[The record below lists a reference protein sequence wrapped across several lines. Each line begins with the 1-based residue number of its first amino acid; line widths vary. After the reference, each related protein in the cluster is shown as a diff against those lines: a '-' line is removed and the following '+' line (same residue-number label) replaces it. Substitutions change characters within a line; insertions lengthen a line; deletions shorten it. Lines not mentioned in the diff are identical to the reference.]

1 MRLKKKGFLKMA
13 KYIPSNNVNSTNF
26 MRDSKAMPS
35 DFDVDDDK
43 PSLWSFI
50 GTLGF
55 VCVLLLIVIL

>member
-1 MRLKKKGFLKMA
+1 MA
-13 KYIPSNNVNSTNF
+13 KYIPINNVNSTNF
-26 MRDSKAMPS
+26 MRDSKALPS
-35 DFDVDDDK
+35 DFDDDDK